1 MKLYAAAD
9 ICKGI
14 YMQKQKM
21 NIVIAGH
28 VDHGKSTVIG
38 RLLADTQTLPEGKL
52 ESLKEM
58 CERNSKPFEYA
69 FLIDALKDEQAQG
82 ITIDAARVFFKTS
95 KRDYIIIDA
104 PGHIEFL
111 KNMVTGASRA
121 EAALLVIDAK
131 EGVRENSRRHGYMLS
146 MLGITQIAV
155 LVNKMD
161 LVDYDETVFKNIVAE
176 YSEFLNE
183 IKITPSA
190 FIPVSGMDGD
200 NIASLSDKTEWYKG
214 DTVLEVLDNFKK
226 EKALSDKP
234 FRMPVQDVY
243 KFTKFGD
250 DRRIM
255 VGTVETGSVSIG
267 DTVIF
272 YPSGKK
278 SKIKSFESFN
288 TSPIKNASAGY
299 ASGFTLDEQ
308 IYVTRGEVAVK
319 KEEQRPEVTSRIRAN
334 IFWLGK
340 KPMVKKKE
348 YFLKTGTAKVSA
360 RIEKVVRVIDA
371 SNLQSSENKQQIER
385 HDVAECIL
393 NLGKAIAFD
402 TSENI
407 SQTSRFVIIDDYEIC
422 GGGIIRQG
430 LSDKQSDARDQILL
444 RNYKWDKSIISTVE
458 RAERYNQKSA
468 LIVITGEEDTGKKPL
483 ARKLEENL
491 FREGKFVYFLG
502 IGNVLYGVDA
512 DIRDSDE
519 RSEHIRRL
527 AEIAHILLDTG
538 MILIITAKSLTQE
551 DLELIKMSVNPDD
564 ILSVWVGDKITTDLE
579 CDMHISG
586 NDTTEESCNRI
597 KGILQESGVIF
608 KPW

>member
-1 MKLYAAAD
+1 
-9 ICKGI
+9 
-14 YMQKQKM
+14 MQKQKM